1 MPAAPLVIMC
11 NDSAV
16 DPGRT
21 PPNKYV
27 MKLIANN
34 VPYRITGDATGKI
47 GARTWEEAKE
57 PYADHIIDM
66 ITDTYAPNF
75 KSLILK
81 RVVHSPEDMERTIPS
96 AVRGTVCHG
105 AFVPYQMGP
114 MRPIPELSRLPD
126 SGSKRISLRLGQ
138 PPGSRSIDG
147 AGTQCCSCHFG
158 RPEVRDQLFQK
169 EGCGGTTVSRP
180 RESGEPAYRKKPDS
194 PDPSGKNFYMASG
207 NSGADAEILIPNY
220 TQ

>member
-1 MPAAPLVIMC
+1 
-11 NDSAV
+11 
-16 DPGRT
+16 
-21 PPNKYV
+21 

-81 RVVHSPEDMERTIPS
+81 RVVHSPVDMERIIPS

-105 AFVPYQMGP
+105 AF
-114 MRPIPELSRLPD
+114 RPLPD
-126 SGSKRISLRLGQ
+126 GPYASDPGTEPITGLRFQTYISAARAATRELEYRW
-138 PPGSRSIDG
+138 R
-147 AGTQCCSCHFG
+147 
-158 RPEVRDQLFQK
+158 RDAMLLMSSWP
-169 EGCGGTTVSRP
+169 T
-180 RESGEPAYRKKPDS
+180 
-194 PDPSGKNFYMASG
+194 
-207 NSGADAEILIPNY
+207 
-220 TQ
+220 